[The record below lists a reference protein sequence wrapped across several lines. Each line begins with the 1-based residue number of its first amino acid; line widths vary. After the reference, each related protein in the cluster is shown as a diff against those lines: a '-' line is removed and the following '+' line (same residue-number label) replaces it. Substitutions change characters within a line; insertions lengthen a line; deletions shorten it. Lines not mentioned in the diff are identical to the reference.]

1 MKILKIVFFEM
12 RRRPFFSFLNLFGVA
27 ITFAIVMLFAIKLE
41 TELAPTSPEVNLDRT
56 LYIWRT
62 NYKLKNGNTNN
73 GNIAKSLLEKYF
85 RNMKTAEAV
94 TFFQN
99 RRWSIPKRDKINH
112 YRTQEVDPSF
122 FIVNEFEFVEGRG
135 INKQQYEGKERVIVI
150 SEKVKEAFFDQEKVV
165 GEYFSYQKKQYKVIG
180 VVKNVSRA
188 CQYVQGDIWYPNSIS
203 SSSIGNGVGGQ
214 YSALAMLHS
223 ANDVDK
229 ARKEMATIMK
239 RINLD
244 LEGRGVLH
252 INGPNTVFETMHM
265 TNNDKVYAGN
275 FTVWMKKVGQL
286 LAILILPILNIISLN
301 ITSLN
306 ERSEEI
312 AIRKSFG
319 AHRWAIIKQLV
330 AENIILTTL
339 GALLG
344 LLSALLLAYQIP
356 SLIYEDFGSSS
367 PDTLYTVHVNFMVF
381 FFALVL
387 TLLFAVVSGFFPALK
402 ISKVETAQILK
413 GVQS

>member
-41 TELAPTSPEVNLDRT
+41 TELAPTGPEVNLDRT

-62 NYKLKNGNTNN
+62 NYKMKNGNTNN

-122 FIVNEFEFVEGRG
+122 FVINEFEFVEGQG
-135 INKQQYEGKERVIVI
+135 INRQQYEGKERVIVI
-150 SEKVKEAFFDQEKVV
+150 SERVKNAFFEQEKVV

-180 VVKNVSRA
+180 VVKNVSQA
-188 CQYVQGDIWYPNSIS
+188 CQYVRGDIWYPNSIS
-203 SSSIGNGVGGQ
+203 PASIGNGVGGQ
-214 YSALAMLHS
+214 YSALAMLHT

-229 ARKEMATIMK
+229 AREEMAAIMK

-265 TNNDKVYAGN
+265 TNNDKVYAGD
-275 FTVWMKKVGQL
+275 FVVWMKKVGQL
-286 LAILILPILNIISLN
+286 FAILILPILNIISLN

-319 AHRWAIIKQLV
+319 AHRWAIVKQLV

-339 GALLG
+339 GAFLG
-344 LLSALLLAYQIP
+344 LLSALLLAYQMP
-356 SLIYEDFGSSS
+356 SLIYENFGFSNS
-367 PDTLYTVHVNFMVF
+367 DMLYTVHVNFMVF

-387 TLLFAVVSGFFPALK
+387 TLFFAVISGFFPALK